1 MRVEKYNAVQ
11 YVTTYTPRKMD
22 VHKKKNQIIRP
33 DEIILPT
40 QYKLWVG
47 KMILSGWII

>member
-22 VHKKKNQIIRP
+22 VQKKNQIIRP
-33 DEIILPT
+33 DKIILPT
-40 QYKLWVG
+40 HILYWVG
-47 KMILSGWII
+47 IYLGG